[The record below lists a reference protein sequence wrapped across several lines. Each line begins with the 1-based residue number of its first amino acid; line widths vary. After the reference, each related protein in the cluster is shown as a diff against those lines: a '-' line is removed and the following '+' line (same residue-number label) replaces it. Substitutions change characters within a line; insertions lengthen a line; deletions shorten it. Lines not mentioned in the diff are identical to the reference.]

1 MSNHLPPLTQAL
13 KEVTKNIQI
22 SLTSYYEEV
31 FYINYDEYEDPTKLE
46 KKLSGLG
53 IQNHVKDKYK
63 KTAIIIDHGEPL
75 YYVPG
80 SQCPLQYLNLQHCLR
95 NAQIYSTDIILLSHG
110 TTAEKI
116 FVERY
121 VDPVL
126 SSNNFRVLDLG
137 LDAYRMT
144 LLNDKK
150 DMHSNLHRC
159 DVPLSAMF
167 FHHRFHRQLLAKFIL
182 SKALQDNNMISI
194 NSHET
199 DFHDEFVPGSHPYSE
214 QKTITAHQLEKN
226 YVLHQRFTND
236 DWILDRD
243 LQSMYDNNTIKTV
256 AHPMINK
263 DFEGYYHDFLQES
276 YVNIVNETVYNY
288 TVAKI
293 TEKIIYP
300 ILIKR
305 PFLLIGSAGSLEY
318 FRSMGY
324 KTFGT
329 VIDESYDTQS
339 DPNKRLKMIFNE
351 ITKIADMSKAR
362 LDNLVKETEWIC
374 EHNYK
379 VFCDSS
385 VGDSFQKKI
394 KKTIE

>member
-1 MSNHLPPLTQAL
+1 
-13 KEVTKNIQI
+13 
-22 SLTSYYEEV
+22 
-31 FYINYDEYEDPTKLE
+31 
-46 KKLSGLG
+46 
-53 IQNHVKDKYK
+53 
-63 KTAIIIDHGEPL
+63 
-75 YYVPG
+75 
-80 SQCPLQYLNLQHCLR
+80 
-95 NAQIYSTDIILLSHG
+95 LSHG

-116 FVERY
+116 FVEQY

-126 SSNNFRVLDLG
+126 SSNHFRVLDLG

-144 LLNDKK
+144 LLYDKK

-159 DVPLSAMF
+159 NVPLSAMF

-182 SKALQDNNMISI
+182 SKALQDSNMISI

-199 DFHDEFVPGSHPYSE
+199 DFHDEFVLGSHPYSE
-214 QKTITAHQLEKN
+214 QKTITAQQLEKN

-236 DWILDRD
+236 DWILDSD
-243 LQSMYDNNTIKTV
+243 LQSLYDDNPIKTV

-263 DFEGYYHDFLQES
+263 DFEGYYHEFLQEG
-276 YVNIVNETVYNY
+276 YVNIVNETVFDYS
-288 TVAKI
+288 VAKI

-324 KTFGT
+324 KTFNT

-339 DPNKRLKMIFNE
+339 DPNKRLKMIFNQ